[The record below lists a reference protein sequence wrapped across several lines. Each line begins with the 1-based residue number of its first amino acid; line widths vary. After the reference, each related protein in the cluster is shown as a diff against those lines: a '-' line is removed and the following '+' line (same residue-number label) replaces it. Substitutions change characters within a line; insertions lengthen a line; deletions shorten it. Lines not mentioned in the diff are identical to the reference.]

1 MGFRFPQINLP
12 EISIPKIPEISL
24 PPLPFDVPINL
35 PHIGSTTQIANT
47 LEQAVTKPSLETIAP
62 VIKGAILFNPVGLA
76 STIAYENRGEI
87 KTSLSNVGNTIKE
100 NAIEAKDNVKEGIIT
115 VKDKLGDI
123 GTSMMMPIGLGIL
136 ALVIVKMIITNGK

>member
-1 MGFRFPQINLP
+1 MP
-12 EISIPKIPEISL
+12 ELSL
-24 PPLPFDVPINL
+24 PPLPFDSPINL

-76 STIAYENRGEI
+76 GTIAYENKDEI
-87 KTSLSNVGNTIKE
+87 KSSLSNIGDTIKE
-100 NAIEAKDNVKEGIIT
+100 NAIETKDNIKEGLVV
-115 VKDKLGDI
+115 VKDKIGDI